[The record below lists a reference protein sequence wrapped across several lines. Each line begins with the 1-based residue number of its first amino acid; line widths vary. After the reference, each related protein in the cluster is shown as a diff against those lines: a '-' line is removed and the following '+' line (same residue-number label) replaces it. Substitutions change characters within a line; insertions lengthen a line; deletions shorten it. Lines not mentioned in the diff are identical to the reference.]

1 MHLCDLEDPSG
12 LMAAMDLDQ
21 ASGIGSSGTVPAI
34 GYRISLQ
41 GWPDLVHGVSGGDPV
56 SGRGA
61 AVEFV
66 VGQIAEPAARPVLS
80 SAGAWGALDEI
91 RAP

>member
-1 MHLCDLEDPSG
+1 MTWRIQVVSWQLWTSTRHR
-12 LMAAMDLDQ
+12 
-21 ASGIGSSGTVPAI
+21 ASGQVGTVTAI

-80 SAGAWGALDEI
+80 NAGAWGALDEI